1 MMKLHGSDVIQ
12 MPDKSEGA
20 AAELV
25 VPHFDLVVV
34 AAANQQMP
42 VLKSKRVTNCS
53 PKEYRS
59 LKRLGGN

>member
-1 MMKLHGSDVIQ
+1 MKLYGSDVVQ
-12 MPDKSEGA
+12 VPDKSEGA

-42 VLKSKRVTNCS
+42 VSRIIYEKN
-53 PKEYRS
+53 RS
-59 LKRLGGN
+59 ND